1 MKILL
6 FGIAALTC
14 LVTLLITGCSSPAY
28 TIGTGPLVDKQYA
41 FNDFDRLEIANN
53 FHYDIRQSPDYLV
66 TVSTHENI
74 VQHLDVYQINRTVHI
89 KLAEPHSYSNT
100 DARVVIKMPQLSSI
114 RISGATKGKVSGFE
128 SANPLSADIS
138 GASHMDLQFICG
150 AADMQISGASQVSGY
165 FKAGNTKIVVTGAS
179 RCEIQGSVA
188 SANIE
193 VSGASRF
200 ETPDLIARSADVQ
213 VSGASR
219 AVINTDGN
227 LSVTASGASN
237 VYYLGHP
244 DMQRMDITGASHL
257 ARQ

>member
-6 FGIAALTC
+6 VGISALIC
-14 LVTLLITGCSSPAY
+14 LVTLLITGCSTPVY
-28 TIGTGPLVDKQYA
+28 TIGTGPVVDKQFA

-53 FHYDIRQSPDYLV
+53 FHYDIRQSQDYLI
-66 TVSTHENI
+66 TVSTHANI
-74 VQHLDVYQINRTVHI
+74 VEHLDVYQINRTVFI

-100 DARVVIKMPQLSSI
+100 DAGVVIKMPQLSSI
-114 RISGATKGKVSGFE
+114 RISGASKGKISGFE
-128 SANPLSADIS
+128 SANPFNADIS
-138 GASHMDLQFICG
+138 GASHMDLRFICG
-150 AADMQISGASQVSGY
+150 IADMQISGASQVSGY
-165 FKAGNTKIVVTGAS
+165 FKAGNTKLIVSGAS

-188 SANIE
+188 AAKIE
-193 VSGASRF
+193 VSGASRV
-200 ETPDLIARSADVQ
+200 ETPDLIAQSADVQ

-227 LSVTASGASN
+227 LSITANGASN
-237 VYYLGHP
+237 VYYLGYP